1 MAPISQNRGVV
12 TEKTD
17 KQANRLVKKRRKVK
31 QKLEK
36 LEQRQEEGK
45 KPFLGKFRK
54 KRLKKRK
61 EKIQEKIDV
70 NPTALKWKRVGDAK
84 KKIEK
89 EKTIPK
95 PHPDPRFEWAGTKKK
110 KGGKYKTGGFKN
122 PGASWIE
129 AGAAS
134 LDD

>member
-17 KQANRLVKKRRKVK
+17 KQANRLVKKRRRVK
-31 QKLEK
+31 EKIKKLEK
-36 LEQRQEEGK
+36 RQEEGK
-45 KPFLGKFRK
+45 KTLLGKFRK
-54 KRLKKRK
+54 KRLEKRKKR
-61 EKIQEKIDV
+61 IQEKINV
-70 NPTALKWKRVGDAK
+70 NPTALEWRDKGRK
-84 KKIEK
+84 KKK
-89 EKTIPK
+89 DPK
-95 PHPDPRFEWAGTKKK
+95 VNTPEYFEWMSKSMGGGPKK